1 MSGSSIANLLLD
13 VLEYDWTD
21 SALEDVEFT
30 VDKARN
36 TLPFGS
42 ILPPRDSIMDWVKR
56 VIEEE
61 FKPKIKQRRK
71 RDRLE
76 SVLIPPG
83 NCMYYFYV
91 YASVTNSFSL
101 LADSH
106 LCLIFM

>member
-21 SALEDVEFT
+21 NALEDVEFT

-42 ILPPRDSIMDWVKR
+42 ILPPRDSILDWVR
-56 VIEEE
+56 TVIERD
-61 FKPKIKQRRK
+61 FKPKFSKRERRE
-71 RDRLE
+71 RLE

-83 NCMYYFYV
+83 NCTLAYV
-91 YASVTNSFSL
+91 VGKKSYICLMT
-101 LADSH
+101 D
-106 LCLIFM
+106 LCLS